1 MKLDR
6 CFFTIILCVSAGVC
20 RAQIQDDHPSFPICG
35 GVSCEECIP
44 LERQTAPG
52 IGLDLSLSYGTAA
65 INFQNGT
72 TYDVPLVQGNSM
84 YQAAMKDLVLEA
96 KLSRTGRGSEL
107 PAIGL
112 SQHPDIP
119 ARPVLQ
125 RLLPPDIF
133 RALRNMFCP
142 ESGIPPSRDQ
152 WVNALAIMLQALKN
166 QIEYIHG
173 TQNTDIWLSVPDF
186 AWNVEPI
193 IQRLREAAT
202 QAGLDIHRRQLQGL
216 AAMKALHGIDH
227 CWDDACDCEDDRR
240 HPSVLVVD
248 HSNQTLGLSLYKRH
262 QGMLET
268 EIAHQK
274 YYFCPYGHNEI
285 LQSDDEPNFEQVLRR
300 FLASIDGPVDR
311 VVLTG
316 NGATDAQFWS
326 VLRTVFEG
334 DGVLSGHSYPRDAQ
348 SHTFASARQVA
359 RQSRLSNM
367 GAFLT
372 CEMPERCFH
381 GMEGIARM
389 EIYKGINKVLYER
402 KSDL

>member
-1 MKLDR
+1 
-6 CFFTIILCVSAGVC
+6 
-20 RAQIQDDHPSFPICG
+20 
-35 GVSCEECIP
+35 
-44 LERQTAPG
+44 
-52 IGLDLSLSYGTAA
+52 
-65 INFQNGT
+65 
-72 TYDVPLVQGNSM
+72 M

-381 GMEGIARM
+381 GRDGVARM
-389 EIYKGINKVLYER
+389 DIYKGVNKELYER